1 MSPRIAC
8 GLTAVT
14 LLFAAPLAAQ
24 SESPDSLALGRKFT
38 GWFFDGHSDSL
49 WNVMGEATRGRVG
62 GIENIE
68 NMMDQVLDQ
77 IGEEVEVVSESAKAR
92 DDSVRLSAWVSD
104 PRVRHHRKIES
115 DMSATESMVAR
126 ELAPRLGWYTLRHRL
141 RPQIG
146 NDLPDGVIRQDSPEG
161 RHPLRPARLDRSKHG
176 AIGPAE
182 APATV
187 DQAGPDKS

>member
-1 MSPRIAC
+1 MLPRIAC

-62 GIENIE
+62 GIESIE

-92 DDSVRLSAWVSD
+92 DDSVVVYRRLSEFD
-104 PRVRHHRKIES
+104 
-115 DMSATESMVAR
+115 
-126 ELAPRLGWYTLRHRL
+126 LAPERIVWIWRINEAGEIVGVGI
-141 RPQIG
+141 RPESQA
-146 NDLPDGVIRQDSPEG
+146 PPEN
-161 RHPLRPARLDRSKHG
+161 
-176 AIGPAE
+176 
-182 APATV
+182 
-187 DQAGPDKS
+187 